1 MSKFKLRQSAVEKL
15 SKYVTKPDL
24 YNNNFVAWEK
34 AVLNDKIKD
43 DHGFNYFV
51 RNWTVLGDEQSRYE
65 DEIGKDINYFKTT
78 YNVNDEAANLMKQL
92 VDTLTPNTD
101 IYESFYT
108 QKLTNITS
116 KKNKMN
122 QLTQLRQLIK
132 ESIQEYIREVET
144 SGNVAAQEAKIRA
157 CDEAITLREK
167 KINLEGLDEA
177 YQDMIDEAKKKNLE
191 KEIKELQ
198 KYKKKAEKILEKM
211 KSKSA
216 PKKMED
222 ESVEEEAVIDEV
234 SLDEMSPELE
244 EEDATLDE
252 AKKKKAAKKDK
263 EEKEEKEVVNESFN
277 RMQKLAG
284 IIK

>member
-1 MSKFKLRQSAVEKL
+1 
-15 SKYVTKPDL
+15 
-24 YNNNFVAWEK
+24 
-34 AVLNDKIKD
+34 
-43 DHGFNYFV
+43 
-51 RNWTVLGDEQSRYE
+51 
-65 DEIGKDINYFKTT
+65 
-78 YNVNDEAANLMKQL
+78 
-92 VDTLTPNTD
+92 
-101 IYESFYT
+101 
-108 QKLTNITS
+108 
-116 KKNKMN
+116 MN

-244 EEDATLDE
+244 EDATLDE

-263 EEKEEKEVVNESFN
+263 EEKEEKEVVNESFLK
-277 RMQKLAG
+277 MQKLAG
-284 IIK
+284 LITESEFQKKKLTNEIAKKAKNLKEETLALFEDESEEDIKLFKALESAGIPVSMEYDEIQDATLPTVKKGNTTIQSGYDINGYVITGNMSDEEIDIIYGGKWMDQQLSLKEVVKGIITWYNS